1 MTFMLPKV
9 PCLRKTV
16 SLGSRIILVDTLQR
30 REISEGR
37 KEDVFSVKL
46 VRKAQRVPVWC

>member
-9 PCLRKTV
+9 PYLRKTV
-16 SLGSRIILVDTLQR
+16 SLGSGIILVDTLQR